1 MVNTLLTSEQF
12 IVILVVGQ
20 VLLIPVLGLIWM
32 GIRNESAI
40 LNRQIRIYKDE
51 KQNVRHMKQYKS
63 HTNKRDK

>member
-1 MVNTLLTSEQF
+1 MVNQLLTLEPF
-12 IVILVVGQ
+12 IVILLVGQ
-20 VLLIPVLGLIWM
+20 VLLIPILGLVWM

-40 LNRQIRIYKDE
+40 LSRQIRIYKDE